1 MFYKEDYISLKTA
14 KLLKIKGFNE
24 PCEKKINIDTGF
36 ISDCDYDHICY
47 INSVLSESECSCPTL
62 YEVEKWLRK
71 NYNCIITTNVEFY
84 TNGTNYLFQVLFYDE
99 NGYDCI
105 SDKSSGLYGDN
116 GEYKSYEECLDAA
129 IIEAIK
135 HI

>member
-1 MFYKEDYISLKTA
+1 MFYKEDYVSLKTA
-14 KLLKIKGFNE
+14 KLLKKKGFNE
-24 PCEKKINIDTGF
+24 PCETKINIKTDRIGYNYNKVYSF
-36 ISDCDYDHICY
+36 NSELDNDYI
-47 INSVLSESECSCPTL
+47 SCPTL
-62 YEVEKWLRK
+62 YEVERWLRK

-105 SDKSSGLYGDN
+105 SDKSSGLHGDN

-129 IIEAIK
+129 IREALKRI
-135 HI
+135 

>member
-1 MFYKEDYISLKTA
+1 MFHKEDYVSLKTA
-14 KLLKIKGFNE
+14 KLLKKKGFNE
-24 PCEKKINIDTGF
+24 PCETKINIKTDSLGYNYNKVYSF
-36 ISDCDYDHICY
+36 NSELNNDYI
-47 INSVLSESECSCPTL
+47 SCPTL
-62 YEVEKWLRK
+62 YEAEKWLRK

-99 NGYDCI
+99 NAYDCI
-105 SDKSSGLYGDN
+105 SDKSLGLHGDN

-129 IIEAIK
+129 IREALK